1 MDAGARLI
9 PYFRT
14 LLARDI
20 APEYVRRILAAYDE
34 TVATTDARQ
43 PVVDA
48 ALMLTARELDVLRLL
63 DARMTDKEIAR
74 ALCVSTRTVQRH
86 TSNIY
91 EKLHVHTRQE
101 AVTAARALGI
111 AL

>member
-1 MDAGARLI
+1 
-9 PYFRT
+9 
-14 LLARDI
+14 
-20 APEYVRRILAAYDE
+20 
-34 TVATTDARQ
+34 
-43 PVVDA
+43 
-48 ALMLTARELDVLRLL
+48 
-63 DARMTDKEIAR
+63 MTDKEIAR
-74 ALCVSTRTVQRH
+74 KLCVSTRTVQRH